1 MVDRLEVLMALLN
14 SMHFCLPL
22 RSDHWKDWHSACPT
36 HLSAHSAADVLA
48 PPGSAMS
55 LLPAARKPAAGGWN
69 PSSVLVAHA
78 AQTVVV
84 VAAIVVGSVVPVPP
98 PPAVVAVAVA
108 VLSVPLRVAP
118 DEPC

>member
-1 MVDRLEVLMALLN
+1 MMVDRLEILMALLN

-69 PSSVLVAHA
+69 PSSVLAAHA
-78 AQTVVV
+78 AQAAGAVVV
-84 VAAIVVGSVVPVPP
+84 VAAGAVVVVAAAAVVVGASAQTDWATV
-98 PPAVVAVAVA
+98 
-108 VLSVPLRVAP
+108 S
-118 DEPC
+118 